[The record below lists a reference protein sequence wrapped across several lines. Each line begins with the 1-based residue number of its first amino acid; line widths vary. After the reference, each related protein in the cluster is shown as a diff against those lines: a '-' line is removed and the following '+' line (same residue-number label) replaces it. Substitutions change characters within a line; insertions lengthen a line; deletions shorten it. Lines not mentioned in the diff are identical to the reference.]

1 MTKNQMR
8 FLYSTANISCLLFLW
23 RQMQQHTV
31 CYLMNACHS
40 AFWLSCLAAATNTNT
55 KDDVLCSV
63 DYSCTTAC
71 HRPLFATAQG
81 DDRPPWPFTVGF
93 VVQQKLSKFATVTL
107 LEGSFWLSAQ
117 AVELKSFW
125 LCSALW
131 LIGNTPL
138 SRIAHSLDHSDRK
151 IWLIFICPSKLERLR
166 DILNSTH
173 FFIKLAII

>member
-1 MTKNQMR
+1 MR
-8 FLYSTANISCLLFLW
+8 FLYSTANIFCLLFLW

-107 LEGSFWLSAQ
+107 LEGSFWISTQ
-117 AVELKSFW
+117 AVELKSIW
-125 LCSALW
+125 LCFALW
-131 LIGNTPL
+131 FIGNTSL
-138 SRIAHSLDHSDRK
+138 SRIAHSLGNMWGDSKKNLAHIHLSLKAWEVARYSK
-151 IWLIFICPSKLERLR
+151 FNPFFLSNWL
-166 DILNSTH
+166 
-173 FFIKLAII
+173 

>member
-1 MTKNQMR
+1 MR
-8 FLYSTANISCLLFLW
+8 FLYSTANIFCLLFLW

-81 DDRPPWPFTVGF
+81 DNRPPWPFTVGF

-107 LEGSFWLSAQ
+107 LEGSFDFRPKLLSWSLFDFALLWRSNCASSETHLYAQ
-117 AVELKSFW
+117 LLTLK
-125 LCSALW
+125 A
-131 LIGNTPL
+131 
-138 SRIAHSLDHSDRK
+138 
-151 IWLIFICPSKLERLR
+151 
-166 DILNSTH
+166 
-173 FFIKLAII
+173 

>member
-1 MTKNQMR
+1 MR
-8 FLYSTANISCLLFLW
+8 FLYSTANIFCLLFLW

-81 DDRPPWPFTVGF
+81 DNRPPWPFTVGF
-93 VVQQKLSKFATVTL
+93 VVQQKLSKFATVILNFNPSCWVEVYLTL
-107 LEGSFWLSAQ
+107 LCSVVHRKHIFVQDCSFFRQYVRRFKEKSGSY
-117 AVELKSFW
+117 SFV
-125 LCSALW
+125 
-131 LIGNTPL
+131 PQ
-138 SRIAHSLDHSDRK
+138 SLRGCE
-151 IWLIFICPSKLERLR
+151 IF
-166 DILNSTH
+166 
-173 FFIKLAII
+173 